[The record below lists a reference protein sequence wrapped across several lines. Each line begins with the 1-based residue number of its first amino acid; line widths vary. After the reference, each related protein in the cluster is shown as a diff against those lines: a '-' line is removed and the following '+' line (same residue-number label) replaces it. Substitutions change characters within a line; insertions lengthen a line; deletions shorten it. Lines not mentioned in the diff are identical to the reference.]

1 MKILSA
7 QQMNNLDIET
17 LRDQKISSLDLMERA
32 ATVVFEEI
40 KKLYPRLECSTFYI
54 FCGKGN
60 NGGDGLV
67 LARLL
72 DQQQAEVKVYLID
85 VKEYSPDNLFNQKRL
100 PNSMI
105 QKISP
110 EDRIDIP
117 SR

>member
-7 QQMNNLDIET
+7 QQINRIDSET
-17 LRDQKISSLDLMERA
+17 LKDRKISSLDLMERA

-40 KKLYPRLECSTFYI
+40 KKLHPRLEHSTFFI

-72 DQQQAEVKVYLID
+72 DQQQAQVKVYLMD
-85 VKEYSPDNLFNQKRL
+85 SKNCSGKPD
-100 PNSMI
+100 
-105 QKISP
+105 
-110 EDRIDIP
+110 
-117 SR
+117 

>member
-7 QQMNNLDIET
+7 QQMHRVDGET
-17 LRDQKISSLDLMERA
+17 LEDQKISSLDLMERA

-40 KKLYPRLECSTFYI
+40 KKLHPRLEYSTFFI

-72 DQQQAEVKVYLID
+72 DQQQAQVKVYLMD
-85 VKEYSPDNLFNQKRL
+85 VEDYSADNLANQKRL
-100 PNSMI
+100 PNHII
-105 QKISP
+105 Q
-110 EDRIDIP
+110 
-117 SR
+117 

>member
-7 QQMNNLDIET
+7 QQINGIDSET
-17 LRDQKISSLDLMERA
+17 LNDQKISSLDLMERA

-40 KKLYPRLECSTFYI
+40 KKLHSRLEQSTFYI

-72 DQQQAEVKVYLID
+72 DQQQAQVKVYLVD
-85 VKEYSPDNLFNQKRL
+85 VKDYSVDNLTNL
-100 PNSMI
+100 
-105 QKISP
+105 
-110 EDRIDIP
+110 DRK
-117 SR
+117 SVV